1 MNRCYSNI
9 LKVLLLVAVVVV
21 IVVANVSHR
30 NTAIKDVAVTV
41 DYLGNDTLVTAEQ
54 LRGQVLYKYRD
65 ITSQPVS
72 EVDLDGI
79 RALVKANP
87 YVDEATVSVTVSADL
102 MINITQR
109 SPLVRVFTKKRQFYL
124 DNKGRYMPI
133 SSVKN
138 QCVIIA
144 NGAIDKDFPGKP
156 KDLDLGALLASDP
169 KAESYDIVKVYL
181 LAKYINADPKA
192 KALFD
197 QIFINQDGDLEVV
210 PKLGNHVVIIG
221 NTENLDEKFENLY
234 ALYDKGFSKVG
245 WDKYSIVNLKYI
257 DQIICTKKQ

>member
-1 MNRCYSNI
+1 
-9 LKVLLLVAVVVV
+9 
-21 IVVANVSHR
+21 
-30 NTAIKDVAVTV
+30 
-41 DYLGNDTLVTAEQ
+41 
-54 LRGQVLYKYRD
+54 
-65 ITSQPVS
+65 
-72 EVDLDGI
+72 
-79 RALVKANP
+79 
-87 YVDEATVSVTVSADL
+87 
-102 MINITQR
+102 
-109 SPLVRVFTKKRQFYL
+109 
-124 DNKGRYMPI
+124 MPI

-156 KDLDLGALLASDP
+156 KDLDVGALLASDP
-169 KAESYDIVKVYL
+169 KAESFDIVKVYL
-181 LAKYINADPKA
+181 LAKYINADAKA

-197 QIFINQDGDLEVV
+197 QIFVNQDGDLEIV